1 MLHGSSRVV
10 IGRIND
16 VFGTRGWLKIY
27 SYTRPRENVLT
38 YTPWQLSQHNQSS
51 SLAVLAHRQ
60 QGSGLVALLEGMDDR
75 NKAVAHVGA
84 EISVDRVALPDSAP
98 GEHYWADLIGL
109 EVANK
114 HGIILG
120 KVSRLLA
127 TGANDVLVLDGPKER
142 LIPYVQGHYVLN
154 VDLEVGRMIVN
165 WHEDD

>member
-1 MLHGSSRVV
+1 MLHGSSRFV
-10 IGRIND
+10 IGRING

-38 YTPWQLSQHNQSS
+38 YTHWQLSQHNQSS

-60 QGSGLVALLEGMDDR
+60 EGSGLVALLEGIHDR
-75 NKAVAHVGA
+75 DKAVAHVGA
-84 EISVDRVALPDSAP
+84 EISVDRASLPDSAP
-98 GEHYWADLIGL
+98 GEYYWADLIGL
-109 EVANK
+109 EVVNK
-114 HGIILG
+114 DGIILG
-120 KVSRLLA
+120 KVLRLLA

-154 VDLEVGRMIVN
+154 VDLDARRMTID